1 MNLRAPLRLIDN
13 SPVWIKA
20 LAAPVFLLLCFL
32 VVGIN
37 AYFALQRTANGLTAL
52 SQVELPH
59 QRLVSELTHDVMAT
73 QVLLSRYVTWAT
85 NGVNADL
92 LEELGREVIGTL
104 DLLKDRLLA
113 LRARK
118 DLTSVERD
126 TVAGLVDRWEKYH
139 SDARNTVLI
148 GATDPPMASM
158 LLAGADDHF
167 KGISLQLLILSA
179 VVGNETRA
187 RHARHHA

>member
-85 NGVNADL
+85 NGVKADCW
-92 LEELGREVIGTL
+92 
-104 DLLKDRLLA
+104 KSLA
-113 LRARK
+113 AR
-118 DLTSVERD
+118 
-126 TVAGLVDRWEKYH
+126 
-139 SDARNTVLI
+139 
-148 GATDPPMASM
+148 
-158 LLAGADDHF
+158 
-167 KGISLQLLILSA
+167 
-179 VVGNETRA
+179 
-187 RHARHHA
+187 